1 MKRAACCAQRG
12 CRLPEWLPEWLVE
25 QGIGEA
31 RAVLVEDGDILA
43 ARVVWDEPWQPGA
56 VAEARLVSRIP
67 GTRRAALRLPDGSEA
82 LGEGFDPALTEGR
95 AVMVRVTR
103 SAIAEK
109 GRAKLPQVRP
119 AALGEE
125 PRAAPSLAEVLA
137 AGPHRVREVPVHGR
151 ALADAGWDDLVA
163 EALTGE
169 VTFPGGALVISP
181 TPAMTLID
189 IDGPPPLAALALSS
203 VPAIAASLR
212 RFDLGGSVGIDFPS
226 LPEKAQR
233 RAVDEALGAALA
245 GAGWQG
251 ERTGM
256 NGFGF
261 VQLVSRLERPSLI
274 ARFARAP
281 AAAAARR
288 LLRMAERVAEPGTL
302 LLRTHPAVRRAM
314 RAEWEAELARRTGRR
329 LQWQEDAGLALSAT
343 FAQAIAP

>member
-1 MKRAACCAQRG
+1 MKRAVCCARQASP
-12 CRLPEWLPEWLVE
+12 LPEWLIER
-25 QGIGEA
+25 GIGEE
-31 RAVLVEDGDILA
+31 RAVLVEGGDILA
-43 ARVVWDEPWQPGA
+43 ARVAWDEPWRPGA
-56 VAEARLVSRIP
+56 VAEARLIARIP

-82 LGEGFDPALTEGR
+82 LGEGFDPALTEGQ
-95 AVMVRVTR
+95 AVTVRVTR

-109 GRAKLPQVRP
+109 GRTKLPQVRP
-119 AALGEE
+119 AAPGEA
-125 PRAAPSLAEVLA
+125 PCAAPSLAEELA
-137 AGPHRVREVPVHGR
+137 AGPDPVREVPVHGR
-151 ALADAGWDDLVA
+151 ALAKAGWDDLVA

-169 VTFPGGALVISP
+169 VAFAGGALVISP

-189 IDGPPPLAALALSS
+189 VDGPPPLAALALAA
-203 VPAIAASLR
+203 VPTIAASLR

-233 RAVDEALGAALA
+233 RAVDEALAQALA
-245 GAGWQG
+245 DAGWQG

-288 LLRMAERVAEPGTL
+288 LLRMAEQVGEPGTL
-302 LLRTHPAVRRAM
+302 LLSAHPAVRRAM
-314 RAEWEAELARRTGRR
+314 RAEWEADLARRTGRR
-329 LQWQEDAGLALSAT
+329 LQWHEDAGLALSAT
-343 FAQAIAP
+343 FAQAIAA

>member
-1 MKRAACCAQRG
+1 MT
-12 CRLPEWLPEWLVE
+12 EWLVE
-25 QGIGEA
+25 HGIGED
-31 RAVLVEDGDILA
+31 RAILVDGDEIVA
-43 ARVVWDEPWQPGA
+43 ARVVWDEAWRAGA

-67 GTRRAALRLPDGSEA
+67 GTRRAVVRLPDGSEA

-109 GRAKLPQVRP
+109 GRTKLPQVRP
-119 AALGEE
+119 AAPGEAAR
-125 PRAAPSLAEVLA
+125 PAPSLAEELA
-137 AGPHRVREVPVHGR
+137 GGLHPVRTVPVLGS
-151 ALADAGWDDLVA
+151 AFGAAGWDDLVA

-169 VTFPGGALVISP
+169 VSFAGGSLVISP

-189 IDGPPPLAALALSS
+189 VDGPPPLAALALAA
-203 VPAIAASLR
+203 VPAIAGAMR
-212 RFDLGGSVGIDFPS
+212 RFDMGGSVGIDFPS
-226 LPEKAQR
+226 LAEKAQR
-233 RAVDEALGAALA
+233 RAVDEALGEALA
-245 GAGWQG
+245 DCGWQG

-261 VQLVSRLERPSLI
+261 VQLVSRLERSSLV

-288 LLRMAERVAEPGTL
+288 LLRQAERVAEPGAL
-302 LLRTHPAVRRAM
+302 LLTAHPAVRRAM

-329 LQWQEDAGLALSAT
+329 IAWHEDAALAPAAT

>member
-1 MKRAACCAQRG
+1 MKRAACCARRG
-12 CRLPEWLPEWLVE
+12 WRLPESLPVWLIE
-25 QGIGEA
+25 QGIGEE
-31 RAVLVEDGDILA
+31 RAVLVEQGDIIA
-43 ARVVWDEPWQPGA
+43 ARLVWDEPWRPGA

-67 GTRRAALRLPDGSEA
+67 GTRRAVVRLPDGGEA
-82 LGEGFDPALTEGR
+82 LGEGFDSALTEGQPI
-95 AVMVRVTR
+95 MVRVTR

-119 AALGEE
+119 AAAGEAAR
-125 PRAAPSLAEVLA
+125 PAPSLLEELS
-137 AGPHRVREVPVHGR
+137 AGPYPVRSVPVHGR
-151 ALADAGWDDLVA
+151 ELAEAGWDDLVA

-169 VTFPGGALVISP
+169 VAFAGGSLVVSP

-189 IDGPPPLAALALSS
+189 IDGPPPLPALALAA
-203 VPAIAASLR
+203 VPAIAAALR
-212 RFDLGGSVGIDFPS
+212 RFDIGGSVGIDFPS
-226 LPEKAQR
+226 LAEKAQR
-233 RAVDEALGAALA
+233 RAVDEALADALA
-245 GAGWQG
+245 AAGWQG

-302 LLRTHPAVRRAM
+302 LLTAHPAVRRAM
-314 RAEWEAELARRTGRR
+314 RSQWEADLARRTGRSI
-329 LQWQEDAGLALSAT
+329 QWHEDAGLALGAT
-343 FAQAIAP
+343 FAQAIAA